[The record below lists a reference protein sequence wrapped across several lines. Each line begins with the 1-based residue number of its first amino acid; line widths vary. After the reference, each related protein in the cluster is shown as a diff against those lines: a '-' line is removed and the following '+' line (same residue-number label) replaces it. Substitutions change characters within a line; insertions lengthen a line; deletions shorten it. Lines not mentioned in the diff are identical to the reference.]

1 MLRRRITSRKN
12 PYERPDLRGG
22 LDSRDRFQNPRTAL
36 IFFMLG
42 VVLFGVVLS
51 GCDVIVEAAYASPYG
66 GTLYPTDAQEVT
78 DASSMES
85 GNGDSNPDTGGE
97 SISYH
102 QLVTIGVL
110 YAVKNRPPNAPV
122 PQLASGE
129 WMELPIIPTVSSTAR
144 RIYQQGLHRGNDPHA
159 FSKVGDCQNVSSL
172 FLGVFDDPGAY
183 SLRSQDLGLQATI
196 DWYAGSFS
204 RESLAVRGGFNAAS
218 ILSPVWADRDA
229 CEKNESPLEC
239 ELRVHKPSIA
249 IINLE
254 TWWEKSTE
262 SYDLYLRTI
271 IETTI
276 SYGVVPILSTK
287 ADNLEGDHSINAT
300 IANLAVE
307 YDIPLWNFWRAVQS
321 LPSGGLQDD
330 DFHLTYAQNF
340 FDDPNR
346 MKTAWPWRNLTALQ
360 TLDSVRRG
368 LTTARP

>member
-1 MLRRRITSRKN
+1 MMRRKIASSEN
-12 PYERPDLRGG
+12 PHECPDLRGG
-22 LDSRDRFQNPRTAL
+22 LDSRGRFQNPRTAL
-36 IFFMLG
+36 TFFVLG
-42 VVLFGVVLS
+42 GVLFGAVLS
-51 GCDVIVEAAYASPYG
+51 GCDVIVDASYASPYDG
-66 GTLYPTDAQEVT
+66 KLYPTDTQEAP
-78 DASSMES
+78 DASSTNS
-85 GNGDSNPDTGGE
+85 GDGYSNPDTGGE

-110 YAVKNRPPNAPV
+110 YAVEHRPPDEPI
-122 PQLASGE
+122 PQLAPGE
-129 WMELPIIPTVSSTAR
+129 WMELPIVPTVSSTTR
-144 RIYQQGLHRGNDPHA
+144 RIYQQGLRRGNDPHA
-159 FSKVGDCQNVSSL
+159 FSKVGDCQNVASL
-172 FLGVFDDPGAY
+172 FLGVFNDPSAY
-183 SLRSQDLGLQATI
+183 SMRSEDIGLHATI
-196 DWYAGSFS
+196 DWYASSFA

-218 ILSPVWADRDA
+218 VLSPVWADVDA

-262 SYDLYLRTI
+262 SYELYLRTI

-287 ADNLEGDHSINAT
+287 ADNLEGDNSINAT

-307 YDIPLWNFWRAVQS
+307 YDIPLWNFWRVVQS
-321 LPSGGLQDD
+321 LPCGGLQDD
-330 DFHLTYAQNF
+330 GFHLTYAQNF
-340 FDDPNR
+340 FDDPER

-368 LTTARP
+368 LRTANP

>member
-1 MLRRRITSRKN
+1 MIRRRIASSEN
-12 PYERPDLRGG
+12 PHERPDFRGG
-22 LDSRDRFQNPRTAL
+22 LDSRGWFQNPRTAL
-36 IFFMLG
+36 IFFVLG
-42 VVLFGVVLS
+42 VVLIGAILS

-66 GTLYPTDAQEVT
+66 GMLYPTDVREAP
-78 DASSMES
+78 DASSRNS
-85 GNGDSNPDTGGE
+85 GDGDSDPNAGGE

-110 YAVKNRPPNAPV
+110 YAVEHRPPNEPI
-122 PQLASGE
+122 PQLAPGE
-129 WMELPIIPTVSSTAR
+129 WMELPILPTVSSTAR
-144 RIYQQGLHRGNDPHA
+144 RIYQQGLRHGNDPHI

-172 FLGVFDDPGAY
+172 FLGVFDDPSAY
-183 SLRSQDLGLQATI
+183 SLRSQDLALQATI

-239 ELRVHKPSIA
+239 ELRVNKPSIA

-262 SYDLYLRTI
+262 SYELYLRTI

-287 ADNLEGDHSINAT
+287 ADNLEGDNSINAT
-300 IANLAVE
+300 IADLAVE
-307 YDIPLWNFWRAVQS
+307 YDIPLWNFWRAVHS
-321 LPSGGLQDD
+321 LPCGGLQDD
-330 DFHLTYAQNF
+330 GFHLTYAQNF
-340 FDDPNR
+340 FDDPDR

-360 TLDSVRRG
+360 TLDALRRG
-368 LTTARP
+368 LTTANP

>member
-1 MLRRRITSRKN
+1 MIGHASFSSEN
-12 PYERPDLRGG
+12 SHECPDLRDS
-22 LDSRDRFQNPRTAL
+22 LDSRGRFSNPGAAL

-66 GTLYPTDAQEVT
+66 GTLYPTDAQELS
-78 DASSMES
+78 DASSADS
-85 GNGDSNPDTGGE
+85 AGGDPHPDTGGE

-110 YAVKNRPPNAPV
+110 YAVENRPPNEPI
-122 PQLASGE
+122 PQLAPGE
-129 WMELPIIPTVSSTAR
+129 WMELPIVPTVSSTAR
-144 RIYQQGLHRGNDPHA
+144 RIYQQGLRRGNDPHA

-172 FLGVFDDPGAY
+172 FLGVFDDPSAY
-183 SLRSQDLGLQATI
+183 SLRSQDLALRATI
-196 DWYAGSFS
+196 DWYTGSFG

-218 ILSPVWADRDA
+218 ILSPVWADSDA
-229 CEKNESPLEC
+229 CEKNENPLEC
-239 ELRVHKPSIA
+239 ELRIHKPSIV

-254 TWWEKSTE
+254 TWWEKSTD
-262 SYDLYLRTI
+262 SYELYLRTI

-321 LPSGGLQDD
+321 LPAGGLQDD
-330 DFHLTYAQNF
+330 GFHLTYAQNF
-340 FDDPNR
+340 FDDPDR

-368 LTTARP
+368 LTAARP